1 MLYRLTGTKPLPLVN
16 IAVSPKGNRIA
27 CGTSDARIVLINSK
41 TGKSLRFLTG
51 HQSMISALVFTHGGS
66 SIISSSWDSTTRS
79 WSSTKGTQNE
89 TPLSHTTEI
98 KSLAVHGET
107 SRGAVGTRDG
117 LVKVFTL
124 PSLKCIRNVPA
135 HNRDVSGLAFTSDGS
150 RLISSS
156 WDGWVKIWDLSS
168 YEIIKNVMRQ
178 KERIRSTVLSPD
190 DSRVYLGLHNGVIRS
205 VSLDNARDVEE
216 LKGHGDIVSAL
227 TINPNGNLLAS
238 GSWDRTLRV
247 WDIRDNSSISVVKTG
262 TGISSLAWNPSND
275 VLYSTDFSGSLI
287 AWNLN

>member
-16 IAVSPKGNRIA
+16 MAVSPKGNRIA
-27 CGTSDARIVLINSK
+27 CGTSDARIVLINLS
-41 TGKSLRFLTG
+41 TGKPLRSLTG

-66 SIISSSWDSTTRS
+66 NIISSSWDSTTRS

-89 TPLSHTTEI
+89 SILTHTSEI
-98 KSLAVHGET
+98 KALAVHGDT

-117 LVKVFTL
+117 LVKIFSI
-124 PSLKCIRNVPA
+124 PSMKCIRNVPA
-135 HNRDVSGLAFTSDGS
+135 HNRDISGLAFTSDGN
-150 RLISSS
+150 RLITSS
-156 WDGWVKIWDLSS
+156 WDGWVKIWDLST
-168 YEIIKNVMRQ
+168 YDIIKNVMRQ

-216 LKGHGDIVSAL
+216 LKGHTDIVGALAINSAG
-227 TINPNGNLLAS
+227 TLLAS

-247 WDIRDNSSISVVKTG
+247 WDLTKYSPVHIVKTG
-262 TGISSLAWNPSND
+262 TGISSLAWSPSDNI
-275 VLYSTDFSGSLI
+275 LYSTDFSGTLI
-287 AWNLN
+287 AWDLN

>member
-1 MLYRLTGTKPLPLVN
+1 M
-16 IAVSPKGNRIA
+16 AVSPKGNRIA
-27 CGTSDARIVLINSK
+27 CGTSDARILLINSK
-41 TGKSLRFLTG
+41 TGKPLRSLTG
-51 HQSMISALVFTHGGS
+51 HLSMISALVFTQGGS
-66 SIISSSWDSTTRS
+66 TILSSSWDSTTRS

-89 TPLSHTTEI
+89 SVLNHTSEI
-98 KSLAVHGET
+98 KSLAVHSE
-107 SRGAVGTRDG
+107 SLKGAVGTRDG
-117 LVKVFTL
+117 LVKVFSI

-135 HNRDVSGLAFTSDGS
+135 HNRDISGVAFTSDGS

-205 VSLDNARDVEE
+205 VSLDNARDIEE
-216 LKGHGDIVSAL
+216 LKGHNDIVSTMA
-227 TINPNGNLLAS
+227 INSSGTLLAS

-247 WDIRDNSSISVVKTG
+247 WDIEERTPIHVEKIG
-262 TGISSLAWNPSND
+262 TGVSSLAWNPINNR
-275 VLYSTDFSGSLI
+275 LYSTDFSGTLI
-287 AWNLN
+287 VWDLNH